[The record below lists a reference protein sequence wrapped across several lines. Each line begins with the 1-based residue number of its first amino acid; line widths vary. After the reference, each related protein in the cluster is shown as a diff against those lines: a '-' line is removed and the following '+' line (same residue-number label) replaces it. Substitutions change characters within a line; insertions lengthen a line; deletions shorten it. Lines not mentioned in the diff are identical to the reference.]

1 MKSFGRIDEGPWL
14 RVKSV
19 GADAAESSSRRA
31 LVLFCV
37 LGLVTRKA
45 ENAGSQWV
53 CEKKESGKSRFLQLV
68 CTEPPSFAHSKMIF
82 FDMTST

>member
-1 MKSFGRIDEGPWL
+1 MVASEG
-14 RVKSV
+14 V

-53 CEKKESGKSRFLQLV
+53 CEKERESGKSRFLQLV

-82 FDMTST
+82 FDMAST